1 MLGVLVHVVA
11 DAVNNLAVII
21 LSLVIW
27 LTSSPKR
34 FYADPGISL
43 FISILI
49 MISSIPL
56 VKKSG
61 SILMETAPRG
71 VLLGDVKHDLERVG
85 ALFCSLSLIDGQYP
99 VGLSTSRDTECQLTV
114 SELSCETDHR
124 RFPVS
129 IQCTSCIS
137 GD

>member
-11 DAVNNLAVII
+11 DAVNNLAVIL

-34 FYADPGISL
+34 FYVDPGISI

-56 VKKSG
+56 VKNSG

-71 VLLGDVKHDLERVG
+71 VLLGDVKHDLEKVG
-85 ALFCSLSLIDGQYP
+85 TLFPPINW
-99 VGLSTSRDTECQLTV
+99 
-114 SELSCETDHR
+114 
-124 RFPVS
+124 
-129 IQCTSCIS
+129 
-137 GD
+137 